1 MEIDMVLFSSDVDIL
16 KYEPALFGE
25 LHLSWQVLA
34 SGTGAQLSGT
44 TLTAAD
50 ADFAGTGISG
60 GGVVYLSS
68 TDAGVPGLDGAY
80 EIVSVES
87 ATQLTVSVLRSDPAD
102 MPIAPPAASNVT
114 YRVSTFGPQAAEAA
128 FRLTEY
134 FGIQPGHPTSAV
146 AAEDIVDIE
155 GLRRASVLA
164 VIAGVYAMWA
174 GKTNGEGFWAKSL
187 HYKQLFEKAR
197 QRCRLTADLGED
209 GVADVTRLGGAIKL
223 VRD

>member
-1 MEIDMVLFSSDVDIL
+1 MVLFSRDVDIL
-16 KYEPALFGE
+16 KYEPVLFGE

-34 SGTGAQLSGT
+34 SGTGAELSGT

-50 ADFAGTGISG
+50 ADFVSTGISG
-60 GGVVYLSS
+60 GGVVYLRSA
-68 TDAGVPGLDGAY
+68 DPGVPGLDGAY
-80 EIVSVES
+80 EIVSAES

-102 MPIAPPAASNVT
+102 APIAPPAASNVA

-128 FRLTEY
+128 FRLTEN
-134 FGIQPGHPTSAV
+134 FGIQPGHPTSSV
-146 AAEDIVDIE
+146 AAEDIVDTE

-174 GKTNGEGFWAKSL
+174 GQTNGEALWAKSL

-197 QRCRLTADLGED
+197 QRCRLTADLGAD
-209 GVADVTRLGGAIKL
+209 GIADVTWVGGAIKL